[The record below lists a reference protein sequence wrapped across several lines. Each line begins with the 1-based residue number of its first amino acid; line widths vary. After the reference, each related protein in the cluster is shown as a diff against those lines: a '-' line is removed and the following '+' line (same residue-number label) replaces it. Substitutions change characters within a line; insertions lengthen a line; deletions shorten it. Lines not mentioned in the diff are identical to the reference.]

1 MKNLQIILTLILS
14 LNLTAQNLKIET
26 DFILLGMINDHWMTK
41 KGDCKYHI
49 DTFSNEDSLQFKSFL
64 HNSHFLLRGELRST
78 GFNN

>member
-1 MKNLQIILTLILS
+1 MKNLHIILALILS

-49 DTFSNEDSLQFKSFL
+49 DTFSNEDS
-64 HNSHFLLRGELRST
+64 
-78 GFNN
+78 